1 MQVIVLATE
10 EQKAELAE
18 NKGGITWIDDVSAL
32 AAYSTAD
39 AVIDLQFEPTSERIS
54 ILAQMLPKPV
64 IINSVAHTLQETH
77 PHFIR
82 TNGWHTFLSSPVWEA
97 ACPDEER
104 RQKAAAAF
112 QFLGKK
118 PEWLPDTPGFVTA
131 RVVSM
136 IVNEA
141 YLALEEGV
149 STKDEM
155 NTAMKLGTAYPYG
168 PFEWA
173 SKIGVQNIVHLLEQ
187 LAKQNTRYT
196 PAPLL
201 RQETEPA
208 T

>member
-10 EQKAELAE
+10 EQMAEFAG

-32 AAYSTAD
+32 VGYSSAD
-39 AVIDLQFEPTSERIS
+39 ALIDLQFEPTSERIS

-64 IINSVAHTLQETH
+64 IVNSVAHTLQDTH

-82 TNGWHTFLSSPVWEA
+82 INGWHTFLSSPVWEA
-97 ACPDEER
+97 ACLDEEGQ
-104 RQKAAAAF
+104 QKAAAVF
-112 QFLGKK
+112 HFLGKK
-118 PEWLPDTPGFVTA
+118 PEWLSDTPGFVTA

-149 STKDEM
+149 STMEEM

-173 SKIGVQNIVHLLEQ
+173 LKIGVQNIVHLLQ
-187 LAKQNTRYT
+187 RLAQQNTRYT

-201 RQETEPA
+201 KRETEPA

>member
-10 EQKAELAE
+10 EQKAQFAE
-18 NKGGITWIDDVSAL
+18 NKGGITWINDASAL
-32 AAYSTAD
+32 AGYSSAD
-39 AVIDLQFEPTSERIS
+39 ALIDLQFEPTNERMA
-54 ILAQMLPKPV
+54 ILAAMLPKPV
-64 IINSVAHTLQETH
+64 IINSVAHTLQDTH
-77 PHFIR
+77 PDFIR
-82 TNGWHTFLSSPVWEA
+82 INGWNTFLSAPIWEA
-97 ACPDEER
+97 ACRDEQK
-104 RQKAAAAF
+104 RQKAEVVF
-112 QFLGKK
+112 HFLGKNV
-118 PEWLPDTPGFVTA
+118 EWLPDSPGFVTA

-136 IVNEA
+136 IINEA

-173 SKIGVQNIVHLLEQ
+173 SKIGVQNIVHLLQ
-187 LAKQNTRYT
+187 LLAQQNTRYT